1 MNLQFLELNNFWIP
15 LIWVF
20 AAGYLLNRLPKTVLR
35 VAGQP
40 RVRWTWGT
48 ALLLAAPLIFW
59 AGLRSVIG
67 DTGAYMLSF
76 QAAPSSLAQLPEFLS
91 TRQKDLGFYVLMTL
105 LKAAGI
111 RTSDNFFLVIAA
123 AQVLLMV
130 CCLRK
135 YSHNYWISIFLFLAS
150 SDYISWMFNGMRQFL
165 AVCITFAAFDLLV
178 KNRFGYYVL
187 VVLLASAIHGSAL
200 LMIPIGLI
208 IRGPALN
215 AKTLLAIVLSVAIIP
230 FVDRLT
236 PVLENL
242 LADTQYDDIMSNGI
256 WESDDGTNLIRVVVY
271 SIPAILAFFGR
282 PYVVNS
288 RDPAMDMCVNA
299 AVMTM
304 AVYLISSV
312 TSGIYIGRLPIY
324 TTLHGYMALP
334 WMIDRIFE
342 KRSASLV
349 KILMIACYLAFYYYQ
364 VGIKWG
370 ML

>member
-1 MNLQFLELNNFWIP
+1 MNLKFLELNNFWIP
-15 LIWVF
+15 LIWLF
-20 AAGYLLNRLPKTVLR
+20 AAGYLLNRMPKTVLR

-40 RVRWTWGT
+40 RVRWTWST
-48 ALLLAAPLIFW
+48 AFLLAAPLILW
-59 AGLRSVIG
+59 TGLRGIIG
-67 DTGAYMLSF
+67 DTGVYTQSF
-76 QAAPSSLAQLPEFLS
+76 QAAPSSLAQLPEYLS
-91 TRQKDLGFYVLMTL
+91 TREKDVGFYVLMTL
-105 LKAAGI
+105 LKVAGC
-111 RTSDNFFLVIAA
+111 RTSDSFFLLMAA

-130 CCLRK
+130 FCFRR

-165 AVCITFAAFDLLV
+165 AVCITFAAFDFLV
-178 KNRFGYYVL
+178 KKRFGCYVL
-187 VVLLASAIHGSAL
+187 TVLLASAIHGSAL
-200 LMIPIGLI
+200 LMIPIGFI

-215 AKTLLAIVLSVAIIP
+215 AKTLLAIVLSVLIIP

-236 PVLENL
+236 PLLENL
-242 LADTQYDDIMSNGI
+242 LADTQYDDIMTNGI
-256 WESDDGTNLIRVVVY
+256 WENDDGTNIIRVLVY

-288 RDPAMDMCVNA
+288 RDSAMDMCVNA
-299 AVMTM
+299 SVMTM

-334 WMIDRIFE
+334 WIVDRIFE

-349 KILMIACYLAFYYYQ
+349 KGLMVVFYLAFYYYQ
-364 VGIKWG
+364 VGMKWE